1 VEKLFELA
9 RELHGLSVF
18 LRHMVLQISSNIDAV
33 NIHSLA
39 LNHDEFMLY
48 PLVSFYIL
56 FAAILS
62 SLKKRVWYTIS
73 LHLRV
78 TFV

>member
-39 LNHDEFMLY
+39 LNQDALMLC
-48 PLVSFYIL
+48 PLISFYIL